1 VQERLAHSRQ
11 AFYFGLLLMLAPGIL
26 SAMAGPGW
34 GVALMAVMLAGAIV
48 ALAARLWYQR
58 LLRTARH
65 GGGSLRYPVALTGHA
80 RFTSHRETMI

>member
-1 VQERLAHSRQ
+1 MQERLAHSRQ

-34 GVALMAVMLAGAIV
+34 GVALVAVMLTGAIV

-65 GGGSLRYPVALTGHA
+65 GGGSLRYPVAFTGHA
-80 RFTSHRETMI
+80 RFTSHRDTMI